1 MNTMSYFNQFILL
14 FGHLF
19 VYVFKII
26 FSFGIWVLLF
36 IVGLFL
42 LSVLVFQS
50 VPLFPL
56 MYFGF
61 VFYLLLNL
69 FRIKVLVLWK
79 LFFLILFRPIS
90 LDNLNTLLLNSSSQ
104 WTLSFYF
111 LTSSLVSETQRIH
124 KYLKHTRGSGHWN
137 IRGGI
142 FLLLI

>member
-50 VPLFPL
+50 VPLFPF

-61 VFYLLLNL
+61 VVYLLLNL

-79 LFFLILFRPIS
+79 LFFWILFNPIS
-90 LDNLNTLLLNSSSQ
+90 LDNLNTLLLKQSLPMNTFFLFRNKHFGSRNSKDTQ
-104 WTLSFYF
+104 
-111 LTSSLVSETQRIH
+111 VSKT
-124 KYLKHTRGSGHWN
+124 Y
-137 IRGGI
+137 
-142 FLLLI
+142 